1 MRGLGICP
9 APDTFGK
16 ERRPK
21 IYVAQA
27 LNRQKHQASHPKH
40 PRFAQ
45 VHTDTPLFSPTSENP
60 AKQTGI
66 TKQTTIQTRNQK
78 TAHKNPKKKHRITHN
93 TDHTETTR
101 KKPPNSKKPTE
112 QQTSPAGK
120 KYVNEKKVYG
130 GETMRICACAHN
142 FSPFRK

>member
-27 LNRQKHQASHPKH
+27 LNRQKHQTSHPKH

-45 VHTDTPLFSPTSENP
+45 IHTDTPLFSPTSENP
-60 AKQTGI
+60 A
-66 TKQTTIQTRNQK
+66 TKDEVIEALN
-78 TAHKNPKKKHRITHN
+78 AIEVF
-93 TDHTETTR
+93 D
-101 KKPPNSKKPTE
+101 
-112 QQTSPAGK
+112 
-120 KYVNEKKVYG
+120 
-130 GETMRICACAHN
+130 ICIAVILWDWDRY
-142 FSPFRK
+142 FEGR